1 MFEKKLS
8 KKHRKFNKKLLQD
21 PSDTLAQSIE
31 SGLRSVHKNEEREKR
46 LRRKDLEHLGH
57 GTVSSNSTTVLS
69 SFSTISS
76 SDGRSDS
83 NEKPMTPNVNTGGDD
98 QGTPTQMYSN
108 SENRMNKNNAE
119 LASDDESDS
128 DESINS
134 DDDSDVDSVFDSRT
148 PAVMAEDHDDIISKV
163 SSEASLW
170 KKKTSLM
177 SHRMRDH
184 RRRILAKFLSTHFLL
199 GIFVIGALSLYW
211 GAIYNY
217 NHYLYRVHALAVIQ
231 DEPYTTEDGTVI
243 PSITNNV
250 TNIIH
255 GLPCTWTILNATEFQ
270 IIYNLT
276 SVDEIDARVS
286 KLIYDEKFWM
296 ALNIRSGAT
305 EAFYKSVMENDT
317 NVFNTSEYFTGVY
330 ITGRD
335 PTNFKSSIFP
345 VMQKLETIYR
355 KQYLTKVV
363 PEFVKNITAPGIIDR
378 VNIQNMYGLGD
389 FAMNYIDLRPY
400 TNRILLGPLS
410 MGVNYIIMFAVFS
423 ISIFGPLTKEMSK
436 YLKPRSL
443 FFMRIIIS
451 WSTFFF
457 LSLFTCTVSAIF
469 QIDFTPAFG
478 RAGFIVYWMTS
489 WLTMGAVGMFN
500 ENILTLI
507 LTFCPSY
514 MSYWLVFWTIL
525 NIAPSLYPL
534 ALINEFYR
542 FGYAMPIHNGVQ
554 IFRVI
559 FLDISK
565 HQMGRNYGILVA
577 WVTAN
582 TAINPFVM
590 MFISHHIKKKEAKK
604 EAKREQEVEKERERR
619 REIRRERKE
628 QKRLL
633 KAQQKH
639 NHHNHHHRNK
649 D

>member
-1 MFEKKLS
+1 MFDKKLS

-21 PSDTLAQSIE
+21 PADTLAQSIE
-31 SGLRSVHKNEEREKR
+31 GGLRSMNRNEEKEKR
-46 LRRKDLEHLGH
+46 LKRRDLEHAGNRTFAD
-57 GTVSSNSTTVLS
+57 TVS

-76 SDGRSDS
+76 SDERVDS
-83 NEKPMTPNVNTGGDD
+83 NEKKHATRTTYTESGEEPPK
-98 QGTPTQMYSN
+98 QMYSN
-108 SENRMNKNNAE
+108 NRSGAN
-119 LASDDESDS
+119 DDDSDS
-128 DESINS
+128 DDSIDS
-134 DDDSDVDSVFDSRT
+134 DEEDSDVDSVFDSRT
-148 PAVMAEDHDDIISKV
+148 PAVMANDDDDIISKM
-163 SSEASLW
+163 SSEASIFR
-170 KKKTSLM
+170 KKTSLM
-177 SHRMRDH
+177 SKKMRDH

-211 GAIYNY
+211 GAVYNY
-217 NHYLYRVHALAVIQ
+217 DHYLYRVHALAVIQ
-231 DEPYTTEDGTVI
+231 DEPYTTNDGTVI
-243 PSITNNV
+243 PSIASNV

-276 SVDEIDARVS
+276 SVDEIDDRIT

-317 NVFNTSEYFTGVY
+317 DVFNSSRYFTGVY
-330 ITGRD
+330 ETGRD

-345 VMQKLETIYR
+345 VMQKLEAIYR
-355 KQYLTKVV
+355 KQYLNNIV
-363 PEFVKNITAPGIIDR
+363 PEFVKNITVPDVIGRA
-378 VNIQNMYGLGD
+378 NIQNMYGLGF

-400 TNRILLGPLS
+400 TNRALLGPLS
-410 MGVNYIIMFAVFS
+410 MGVNYIIMFSVFS
-423 ISIFGPLTKEMSK
+423 VSIFGPLNKEMAK

-478 RAGFIVYWMTS
+478 RAGFVVYWMTS
-489 WLTMGAVGMFN
+489 WLVMGAVGMAN

-525 NIAPSLYPL
+525 NIAPSMYPL

-554 IFRVI
+554 LFRVI

-565 HQMGRNYGILVA
+565 QQMGRNYGILVA

-590 MFISHHIKKKEAKK
+590 KFIAHRVKKKEAKK
-604 EAKREQEVEKERERR
+604 EQKRELEIEKEKQRR
-619 REIRRERKE
+619 REIRRERKQ
-628 QKRLL
+628 QKLLL
-633 KAQQKH
+633 KSQKM
-639 NHHNHHHRNK
+639 HHQNQHIHK
-649 D
+649 GE